1 MGTVRRWESNE
12 LARVIPLSKA
22 LCVQAEETVE
32 QDTDFKGQPR
42 SMGCQS
48 GCRCN
53 DRAKHRHQLRV
64 AAASLQGAKKT
75 PT

>member
-1 MGTVRRWESNE
+1 MGTARRWKSNE
-12 LARVIPLSKA
+12 LARVIPVSKA
-22 LCVQAEETVE
+22 LCVQAAETTE
-32 QDTDFKGQPR
+32 QGTDIRGQPR

-53 DRAKHRHQLRV
+53 DREKHRHQPGV
-64 AAASLQGAKKT
+64 AAASLQGTEKT